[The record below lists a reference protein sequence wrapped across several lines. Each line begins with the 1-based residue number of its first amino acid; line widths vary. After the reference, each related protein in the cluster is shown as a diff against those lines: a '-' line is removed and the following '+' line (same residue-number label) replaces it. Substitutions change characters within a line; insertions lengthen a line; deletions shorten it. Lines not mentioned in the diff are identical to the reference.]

1 MKIKRENNGRFAKGQ
16 SANPKTQFSSTN
28 QPKNSGR
35 KPSRFKR
42 LLKELEGVGET
53 ISVEDYGRITKT
65 LLTLNAEELQGV
77 AQDKSTPIAV
87 IMIANAISGDL
98 NNQRIDNLEKLL
110 DRVFGKSSN
119 PIDVTTNGQSIGNLS
134 MVEAQKI
141 IKELENDR
149 S

>member
-1 MKIKRENNGRFAKGQ
+1 MAKKRDSKGRFAKG
-16 SANPKTQFSSTN
+16 NREGVKFTSTR
-28 QPKNSGR
+28 QPKNAGR

-119 PIDVTTNGQSIGNLS
+119 PIDVTTNGQSIGSLS

>member
-1 MKIKRENNGRFAKGQ
+1 MAKKRDSKGRFAKGNQ
-16 SANPKTQFSSTN
+16 EGVKFTSTR
-28 QPKNSGR
+28 QPKNAGR
-35 KPSRFKR
+35 KPSRFKQ
-42 LLKELEGVGET
+42 LLNKLEDVGET
-53 ISVEDYGRITKT
+53 ISVEDYGEITKT

-77 AQDKSTPIAV
+77 AEDKSTPIAV

-110 DRVFGKSSN
+110 DRVFGKSTS
-119 PIDVTTNGQSIGNLS
+119 PIDLTSKGESVSLS
-134 MVEAQKI
+134 MIDAQKI